1 MTTQEEKGIVQYR
14 SRDDQEIKLSFS
26 IVRKFLVSGHPEFVT
41 DQEIVLYMGMCK
53 ARGLN
58 PFKKDCYLIKYTQ
71 GDPAATIVSI
81 DYYRSRAKA
90 QPDCTGWECGIIV
103 KTGEKQAEYRKGA
116 VLFEGET
123 LMGGWFR
130 ARPQG
135 WTTDLEWAVSLK
147 RYIKTTRE
155 GKITRFWSEEN
166 QPEQIAKVAE
176 SQGLRRAWPDEFA
189 KLYIKEEISVG
200 LPMQNLEA
208 TADNGKPALEQ
219 LKETLKAE
227 NPRKPDPEP
236 AKEPTQPEP
245 KREEPAQAPTP
256 MEILIDDINSLS
268 TPTGIREMDR
278 RLKGRMQAAGV
289 TEDADILVVCNAFN
303 KKRTEIFG
311 SAELPET

>member
-1 MTTQEEKGIVQYR
+1 MAAQEEKGIVQYR

-26 IVRKFLVSGHPEFVT
+26 VVRKFLVSGHPEFVT

-103 KTGEKQAEYRKGA
+103 KTGDKQAEYRKGA
-116 VLFEGET
+116 VLFDGET
-123 LMGGWFR
+123 LLGGWFR
-130 ARPQG
+130 ARPKD
-135 WTTDLEWAVSLK
+135 WTTDLEWTVSLK
-147 RYIKTTRE
+147 RYIKITRE
-155 GKITRFWSEEN
+155 GKTTRFWSEEN

-189 KLYIKEEISVG
+189 KLYIKEEINAE
-200 LPMQNLEA
+200 LPMQALEA

-219 LKETLKAE
+219 LKESLKAE
-227 NPRKPDPEP
+227 STAEQPPPATPVGGVGQPVGGNKPDPVES
-236 AKEPTQPEP
+236 
-245 KREEPAQAPTP
+245 
-256 MEILIDDINSLS
+256 LLLDIASMS
-268 TPTGIREMDR
+268 T
-278 RLKGRMQAAGV
+278 KAGV
-289 TEDADILVVCNAFN
+289 DELTRQLNKRLAEAGIKGNDILRVTNALN
-303 KKRTEIFG
+303 ARKKEIEKIKESKKEG
-311 SAELPET
+311 V